1 MGTDA
6 FPQDVILPDTQE
18 GQGAERRG
26 RDWRNEQSAS
36 MNCGLRMT
44 SAWPTLSTF
53 DGLRDATEL
62 PDEKAY
68 VQLRCMEVLGS
79 AMPRQEEVAGA
90 LYQR

>member
-1 MGTDA
+1 
-6 FPQDVILPDTQE
+6 
-18 GQGAERRG
+18 
-26 RDWRNEQSAS
+26 
-36 MNCGLRMT
+36 MT